1 MKFVPFLW
9 LLTFSLFANAD
20 DELMPACENVEPV
33 EYYSAKYPIIESPMP
48 IEGRVE
54 LEFVLGKDGR
64 IGDIEVVAAES
75 TNNYE
80 GWESAF
86 IRSSVAALK
95 KWKFNPAGS
104 ECLYRQVFI
113 FEMAE

>member
-1 MKFVPFLW
+1 MKFVLLFW
-9 LLTFSLFANAD
+9 LLAFSLSANAG

-33 EYYSAKYPIIESPMP
+33 EHYSAKYPIIESPRP

-54 LEFVLGKDGR
+54 LEFVLGIDGR
-64 IGDIEVVAAES
+64 ISHVEVVTADV

-80 GWESAF
+80 GWKSAF

-95 KWKFNPAGS
+95 KWKFNPVGS
-104 ECLYRQVFI
+104 ECLYRQVFT